1 MADNPFDP
9 KHLGL
14 LAALGADPRGNS
26 LLDFA
31 RRPTAQPEI
40 SALARAMADLSMDK
54 PKPAAPLVSPFS
66 GAANDLFAQSGPAPV
81 QYPFG
86 NLGAVADLFP
96 PGKTAS
102 PVNPYPYS
110 GPITDLFGPPKAAP
124 TNALSG
130 AAADLFP
137 TKPPSSSFSAL
148 AGLMSSPPPLFA
160 PPSPPR
166 PFDSLADPVAR
177 PASSPSNALYTP
189 PPRPKPVAPET
200 KRKAFFSFHFDDIMR
215 VNNVRNAWKITHPA
229 SASNRSFYDSSLW
242 EDRKLLG
249 PEGIKQLIR
258 AGVLGT
264 SAVCVLAGSMT
275 WDRRWVKYE
284 IARAIIDG
292 RGLLT
297 VHLNSINHHQTKGP
311 HPRGFN
317 PLAHMGVAK
326 LQPNTR
332 LPPQYYLFEME
343 LVPDGYGE
351 VIEQWSRYGDYT
363 LSVKKPAWLSDPSVD
378 HFMALSVDAAE
389 YDYEVDHGDRNIG
402 NWIDQAAKQAG
413 R

>member
-1 MADNPFDP
+1 MANDPFDP

-14 LAALGADPRGNS
+14 LAALGSEPRSNS

-31 RRPTAQPEI
+31 MSLTPKPEASPTA
-40 SALARAMADLSMDK
+40 RAIADLLMDK
-54 PKPAAPLVSPFS
+54 PKPALPISPLS
-66 GAANDLFAQSGPAPV
+66 GAANGLFALSNLASP
-81 QYPFG
+81 QYTFG
-86 NLGAVADLFP
+86 ILGAVADLFP
-96 PGKTAS
+96 PAKPAL
-102 PVNPYPYS
+102 PVSPYPYL
-110 GPITDLFGPPKAAP
+110 GAIADLFGPPEATP

-130 AAADLFP
+130 AVADLFP
-137 TKPPSSSFSAL
+137 TMPLSSPFSL
-148 AGLMSSPPPLFA
+148 AGLVASPPALFPPASA
-160 PPSPPR
+160 PTQLFGSLAGLAAPSAPSP
-166 PFDSLADPVAR
+166 F
-177 PASSPSNALYTP
+177 NALYTP
-189 PPRPKPVAPET
+189 PPKPVAPET

-215 VNNVRNAWKITHPA
+215 VNNVRNNWKITHPD
-229 SASNRSFYDSSLW
+229 SSSNRSFYDSSLW
-242 EDRKLLG
+242 EARKLEG
-249 PEGIKQLIR
+249 AEGIKQLIR

-297 VHLNSINHHQTKGP
+297 AHLNNINHHQTKGP
-311 HPRGFN
+311 HPLGRN

-343 LVPDGYGE
+343 LVPDGYGR
-351 VIEQWSRYGDYT
+351 VIEQWSRYDDYT
-363 LSVKKPAWLSDPSVD
+363 LSVKKPAWLTDPSVD
-378 HFMALSVDAAE
+378 HVMALSADAAE
-389 YDYEVDHGDRNIG
+389 YDYELDHGHRNIG
-402 NWIDQAAKQAG
+402 SWIDKAAKQAG

>member
-14 LAALGADPRGNS
+14 LAALGAEPRSNS

-31 RRPTAQPEI
+31 MPPTPKPEA
-40 SALARAMADLSMDK
+40 SPMARAIADLLMDK
-54 PKPAAPLVSPFS
+54 PKPALPISPLS
-66 GAANDLFAQSGPAPV
+66 GAANDLFALSKPASP
-81 QYPFG
+81 QYAFG
-86 NLGAVADLFP
+86 ILGAVADLFP
-96 PGKTAS
+96 PAKPAL
-102 PVNPYPYS
+102 PVSPYPYL
-110 GPITDLFGPPKAAP
+110 GAIADLFGPPEATP

-130 AAADLFP
+130 AVAALFP
-137 TKPPSSSFSAL
+137 TT
-148 AGLMSSPPPLFA
+148 PPPWFA
-160 PPSPPR
+160 PPSPPTR
-166 PFDSLADPVAR
+166 PFGSLADLVA
-177 PASSPSNALYTP
+177 PPTPSPFNALYTP
-189 PPRPKPVAPET
+189 SPKPKAVAPET

-215 VNNVRNAWKITHPA
+215 VNNVRNTWKITHPD
-229 SASNRSFYDSSLW
+229 SSSNRTFYDSSLW
-242 EDRKLLG
+242 EARKLVG
-249 PEGIKQLIR
+249 SEGIKQLIR
-258 AGVLGT
+258 SGVLRT

-311 HPRGFN
+311 HPPGLN

-326 LQPNTR
+326 LQPNAR
-332 LPPQYYLFEME
+332 LPAQYYLYEMK
-343 LVPDGYGE
+343 LVPDGNGG

-363 LSVKKPAWLSDPSVD
+363 LSVKNPAWLTDPSVD
-378 HFMALSVDAAE
+378 HVMPLSVNAAE
-389 YDYEVDHGDRNIG
+389 YDYELDHGDRNIG
-402 NWIDQAAKQAG
+402 SWIDKAAKQAG